1 MGVYVRTMTA
11 TDNDD
16 SRTPN
21 AKLTYD
27 IQRNKFIDKKP
38 VFKIDSQTGK
48 IFALV
53 RCFSFFILL

>member
-16 SRTPN
+16 PRTPN

-27 IQRNKFIDKKP
+27 IQRNKFIGLKQ
-38 VFKIDSQTGK
+38 VFKIESQTGK

-53 RCFSFFILL
+53 IFF